1 MLKKWI
7 LLVWPFWT
15 HLMALLGD
23 LFRCAHKYWSDQN
36 SKSIFLL
43 LLNIKQPF
51 WGWFQWAISGFLT
64 EVWFYRMELTEVNKL
79 NLPSRP
85 CNEDPSY
92 NFRSCLRK
100 SISAKVLPRFSG
112 RRKCHKNS
120 FLIKAKEQDLWG
132 FSSSGWLQD
141 QVGHVEWSEHTS
153 LCFCSPIQVEKFD
166 IVFIW

>member
-1 MLKKWI
+1 MLKKGI

-23 LFRCAHKYWSDQN
+23 LFRYAHKYWSDQN

-100 SISAKVLPRFSG
+100 SISAKVLPMAG
-112 RRKCHKNS
+112 ENVTKTV
-120 FLIKAKEQDLWG
+120 
-132 FSSSGWLQD
+132 SSGWLQD